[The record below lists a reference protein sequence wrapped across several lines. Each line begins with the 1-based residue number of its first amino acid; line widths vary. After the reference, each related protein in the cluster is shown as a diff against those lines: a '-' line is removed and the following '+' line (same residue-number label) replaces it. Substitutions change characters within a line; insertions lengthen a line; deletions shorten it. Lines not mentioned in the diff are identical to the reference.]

1 MDYGVLGAY
10 FDGAV
15 AKTLAGVDIMGAN
28 KSHQHEFNG
37 VGPLRALF
45 GDDDIK
51 GMRTTFAYLDDGA
64 DPIFDHGYTTWYDA
78 RRKHPTRTEYRLY
91 YNDNAAM
98 GMARPGDLMV
108 LALHEAKEVVIL
120 FAERGV
126 RRNLKF
132 AGSSRSTG
140 LARRVLRPL
149 LGRIRASRR
158 SPQGF
163 WSPSAS
169 KLACRSQRRTSSTV

>member
-98 GMARPGDLMV
+98 GMP
-108 LALHEAKEVVIL
+108 
-120 FAERGV
+120 V
-126 RRNLKF
+126 RATSWFWPYTK
-132 AGSSRSTG
+132 
-140 LARRVLRPL
+140 P
-149 LGRIRASRR
+149 RR
-158 SPQGF
+158 S
-163 WSPSAS
+163 
-169 KLACRSQRRTSSTV
+169 